1 VTALGGTFDHLHAA
15 HKLLLHLALFLTTKK
30 LIVGVMAQ
38 HLLSSKSNFELLQPL
53 SDRIGGVKEFLRRA
67 AGKGRKGVELDVVE
81 IQDPYGPTAWDADI
95 GCLVVSRETVSGGRA
110 VNQKRREGGLGEL
123 EVWVIDVIAAS
134 APATAAE
141 GEGEG
146 ESTTATIEAGEQGTR
161 TGAIPLH
168 EHLKGEQDESKL
180 KDLKMGSTAIRQW
193 IKDHP
198 TS

>member
-1 VTALGGTFDHLHAA
+1 
-15 HKLLLHLALFLTTKK
+15 
-30 LIVGVMAQ
+30 MAQ
-38 HLLSSKSNFELLQPL
+38 HLLSSKSNFGLVQPL

-123 EVWVIDVIAAS
+123 EVWVIDVIAATASGPAS
-134 APATAAE
+134 AGPRAGTDPIVGAGASTVVGV
-141 GEGEG
+141 GEEA
-146 ESTTATIEAGEQGTR
+146 STIEAEGTR
-161 TGAIPLH
+161 TGTIPLH
-168 EHLKGEQDESKL
+168 EHLKGEHDESKL
-180 KDLKMGSTAIRQW
+180 KELKMGSTAIRHW

-198 TS
+198 SS